1 MNNRGWGLQAMI
13 LWCAVLGLLL
23 IFATIAING
32 TINNM
37 YGNNDNRNSNGSSV
51 IKKEDYE
58 DSKDEE
64 KEEDTDK
71 KEDTEVDDSYEDFL
85 DTMVE
90 ASKKYIKAEY
100 NNDYA
105 NADHLKLSTK
115 MLINN
120 NYMDRMVD
128 PYNSSLEC
136 VGYIAVDYV
145 NNELIYEPYLKCGDA
160 YETEGFIARHAE

>member
-32 TINNM
+32 TINNL
-37 YGNNDNRNSNGSSV
+37 YGNNGNRNSNGSSV
-51 IKKEDYE
+51 IKKEDQE
-58 DSKDEE
+58 ENKEEE
-64 KEEDTDK
+64 KEENNNEDS
-71 KEDTEVDDSYEDFL
+71 KEYLDFL
-85 DTMVE
+85 DDMVD
-90 ASKKYIKAEY
+90 ASKKYINDHY

-120 NYMDRMVD
+120 DYMTRIVD
-128 PYNSSLEC
+128 PNNKSLEC
-136 VGYIAVDYV
+136 VGYIAVEYV
-145 NNELIYEPYLKCGDA
+145 NNELIYEPYLKCGDN
-160 YETEGFIARHAE
+160 YETEGFIERHAE

>member
-32 TINNM
+32 SINNM

-51 IKKEDYE
+51 IKKEDHE
-58 DSKDEE
+58 ENKEEVEEVE
-64 KEEDTDK
+64 KEETDK
-71 KEDTEVDDSYEDFL
+71 EVDNSYTDFL
-85 DTMVE
+85 DIMVE

-100 NNDYA
+100 NNDYS
-105 NADHLKLSTK
+105 NADHLKLSTN

-128 PYNSSLEC
+128 PYNKSLEC

-145 NNELIYEPYLKCGDA
+145 NNELIYEPYLKCGNS
-160 YETEGFIARHAE
+160 YETEGFISRHAE